1 MTRVS
6 LLGVRDLF
14 LSTSHVVWRYSF
26 QEDVPSS
33 VSKKRLFHIIH
44 QEDFYLVADRFEK
57 CFCWIFSE
65 LSLDTLFF
73 PQFLCNFFSTGFLA
87 SIIFVCVHTNALI
100 FIVLLALVP
109 ITGCR
114 SQNLLVSCMM
124 LNNISVLGGAPLS
137 TMSSNTAMA
146 PAGPYLVLSFSL
158 FLPKHTR
165 NWRKW

>member
-1 MTRVS
+1 MDTV
-6 LLGVRDLF
+6 F
-14 LSTSHVVWRYSF
+14 
-26 QEDVPSS
+26 PSS
-33 VSKKRLFHIIH
+33 CVTFVYRILR
-44 QEDFYLVADRFEK
+44 V
-57 CFCWIFSE
+57 
-65 LSLDTLFF
+65 
-73 PQFLCNFFSTGFLA
+73 NN
-87 SIIFVCVHTNALI
+87 FVCVHTNALI